1 MCVCVWV
8 CTCAMFNVRVTHARD
23 SKASINNDDDNSSR
37 RIRTMRCNK
46 MPQIKSDQN
55 ENEIETE
62 TESEENNGGCS
73 CSFASTN
80 EKKKWNWNRIAAAAS
95 SQPAI
100 ISLSS
105 LNHAEVVF
113 KVRIFSV
120 FWFRGVLILVALHI
134 LSLGWWKSASPWI
147 VTEINE
153 EWNWNEKKSRKIRV
167 CH

>member
-1 MCVCVWV
+1 MRTRKMCVCARVP
-8 CTCAMFNVRVTHARD
+8 CSCNTCERFKGQHQQRQQQPPHTHNAMLQNASNQIR
-23 SKASINNDDDNSSR
+23 SKWKWNWNRN
-37 RIRTMRCNK
+37 RIRRKQWGMFMFVRIYE
-46 MPQIKSDQN
+46 M
-55 ENEIETE
+55 
-62 TESEENNGGCS
+62 
-73 CSFASTN
+73 
-80 EKKKWNWNRIAAAAS
+80 KKKWNWNRIAAAAS

-120 FWFRGVLILVALHI
+120 FWFREALILAALQI